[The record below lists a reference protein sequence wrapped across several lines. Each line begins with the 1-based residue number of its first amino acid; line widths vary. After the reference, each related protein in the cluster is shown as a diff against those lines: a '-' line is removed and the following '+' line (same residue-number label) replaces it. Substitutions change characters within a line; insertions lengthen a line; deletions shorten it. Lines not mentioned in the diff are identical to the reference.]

1 MVTTYENNDPTAH
14 ICLILG
20 PRRCWLLIRALLC
33 KILGFHGG
41 DYEEFRL
48 LGCYAL
54 WLL

>member
-1 MVTTYENNDPTAH
+1 MAVK
-14 ICLILG
+14 LS
-20 PRRCWLLIRALLC
+20 ALLAGRQDNGFVNYNHKISC

-41 DYEEFRL
+41 DYEDWCL